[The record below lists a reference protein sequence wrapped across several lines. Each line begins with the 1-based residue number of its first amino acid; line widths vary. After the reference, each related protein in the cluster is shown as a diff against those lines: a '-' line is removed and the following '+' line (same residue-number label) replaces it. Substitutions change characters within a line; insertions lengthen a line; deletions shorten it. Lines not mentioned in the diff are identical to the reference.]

1 MHSKE
6 ESAKRPEKKTTVKR
20 TCKICRARFDREKVK
35 TWVVWCSPDC
45 GYEYSKELRAKQK
58 REAWK
63 KEKEK
68 IKQYLG
74 IKPKKQSQ
82 DSLQKAVNKIARLI
96 DKGQR
101 CLARPNEAQNT
112 PLEGG
117 HIYSVG
123 SYPSLRYHLWNIHGQ
138 SHKSNAI
145 LGGEPDLMLQGIER
159 RYGIEKRN
167 DVEDL
172 RKRYPVLKL
181 TKAEK
186 KEAVTKANRIIKEL
200 ESGKVYTRD
209 EVNDILGIY
218 KNEK

>member
-20 TCKICRARFDREKVK
+20 TCKICRSRFDREKAK
-35 TWVVWCSPDC
+35 TWIVWCSADC
-45 GYEYSKELRAKQK
+45 GYEYSKELRAKQR

-82 DSLQKAVNKIARLI
+82 DSLQKAVNKIARLL
-96 DKGQR
+96 DKGKP
-101 CLARPNEAQNT
+101 CLARPNEAQNIA
-112 PLEGG
+112 LEGG
-117 HIYSVG
+117 HIFSVG

-145 LGGEPDLMLQGIER
+145 LGGEPDLMLEGIER

-167 DVEDL
+167 DVEEL

-186 KEAVTKANRIIKEL
+186 KEAVKKANRIIKEL

-209 EVNDILGIY
+209 QVNSILGIY
-218 KNEK
+218 KSDI